1 MIEGGRP
8 CDMILS
14 EKNTEKEA
22 KRSNTQDRVKRRKAR
37 MTMKLD
43 VHRPF
48 AHVGRVMVKAIET

>member
-14 EKNTEKEA
+14 EKKDA

-43 VHRPF
+43 VQRPF
-48 AHVGRVMVKAIET
+48 AHMGRVIITAMES